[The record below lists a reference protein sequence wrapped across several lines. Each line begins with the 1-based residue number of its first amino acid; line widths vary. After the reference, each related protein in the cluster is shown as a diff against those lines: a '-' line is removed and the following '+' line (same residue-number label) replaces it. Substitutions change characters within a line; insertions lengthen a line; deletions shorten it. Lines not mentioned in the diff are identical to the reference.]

1 MVCSLSS
8 ELTNAGTLLVVSA
21 LLAAAA
27 AAVLRKRWQSWFDR
41 TVEDAFNAC
50 DRDSSGG
57 IDASELYLGVLW
69 LYSHMAAYGVRGRPP
84 SRQQAF
90 AILKVNDHD
99 HDNCL
104 NLAEFKSVLSQLSVK
119 LLQRALLQ
127 GSFVLLCPALGGG
140 AWALLRRAAPLTAAA
155 VGADGCLPSLPP
167 TLLSCGLMLLLPSL
181 LARVD
186 ALAIK
191 THVRDRHRV
200 LSITH
205 GCRRMSSVTAAV
217 KAIQVSVKD
226 MSGLVPGGRCSSGGG
241 GGGAAADAASE
252 QAPCCGGGGSGS
264 GGSVGGGG
272 GSYLDGDDSMSSAFG
287 SDERSFHGGSDRR
300 NDDAAAAA
308 AESAAAAAAAGSGI
322 SSHDMSSKSIAH
334 RLRLSQQ
341 QQTANA
347 PSSSYPPTRCEAS
360 PGRASADGGG
370 AAAAFASPGS
380 RDGCGDGACCSA
392 YGGGGCALPN
402 TEAYGQLAACV
413 RSRIGGGVST
423 KAQQQQHRSSPGVTA
438 VATTGSDGSG
448 SGCGGICTANG
459 CAGGGGFGG
468 GGSHH
473 HHQPPAAAR
482 AHAQLLGK
490 ADAYE
495 QIASVARARMTPLSS
510 AARRFADAAPPAHAD

>member
-8 ELTNAGTLLVVSA
+8 ELTNAGTLLLVSA

-264 GGSVGGGG
+264 GGS
-272 GSYLDGDDSMSSAFG
+272 S
-287 SDERSFHGGSDRR
+287 
-300 NDDAAAAA
+300 
-308 AESAAAAAAAGSGI
+308 I
-322 SSHDMSSKSIAH
+322 SSHEMSSKSIAH